1 MKAVNIARLFLFIAV
16 LARTAP
22 LTSALQADAIF
33 LLEKSPYDHLIAY
46 ATMPNVVTIIDTV
59 SQTPIYTRTMDRPP
73 VRLAWANPD
82 EIVIALDN
90 GSIILWNIS
99 ANSDRIINS
108 MPDQNYPPI
117 ADISVSSTSKLAVA
131 YRHDQPY
138 YQVYEIV
145 DLTRVN
151 VPYIDKDGAALTV
164 AWRSN
169 STDELAVGGE
179 FGGALVNLSTSQISY
194 FETSGIIRSLDW
206 SSDGSKLLGGGA
218 GEWKI
223 WDGSTGQ
230 ILYHA
235 YAPFPLD
242 SYERAQWSAN
252 DELFALA
259 NSSGPIELWIASSAA
274 LVNTIDI
281 GSNQSAV
288 FDWDPKTQTLIIPD
302 ETSSGSVGMIDF
314 SSSNFNEKH
323 KCSYANSH

>member
-16 LARTAP
+16 LARTAT
-22 LTSALQADAIF
+22 LTSALQADTIF
-33 LLEKSPYDHLIAY
+33 LLENSPYDHQIAY
-46 ATMPNVVTIIDTV
+46 ATTSNVITVIDAV
-59 SQTPIYTRTMDRPP
+59 SQTPVHTRTLTHVP
-73 VRLAWANPD
+73 VDLEWSPSG
-82 EIVIALDN
+82 ELVIALDN

-218 GEWKI
+218 GE
-223 WDGSTGQ
+223 
-230 ILYHA
+230 
-235 YAPFPLD
+235 
-242 SYERAQWSAN
+242 
-252 DELFALA
+252 
-259 NSSGPIELWIASSAA
+259 
-274 LVNTIDI
+274 
-281 GSNQSAV
+281 
-288 FDWDPKTQTLIIPD
+288 
-302 ETSSGSVGMIDF
+302 
-314 SSSNFNEKH
+314 
-323 KCSYANSH
+323 